1 MHIFFE
7 FGLNM
12 NKKTRHNKEF
22 DKQFGAY
29 VKKMRQKKGW
39 LQEDLATAL
48 NTDFQNVSRLETGG
62 VTPSL
67 YWCNQLANAFG
78 LSLSAFLNGFEF
90 KSRK

>member
-1 MHIFFE
+1 
-7 FGLNM
+7 M
-12 NKKTRHNKEF
+12 NKKSRLNQQF

-48 NTDFQNVSRLETGG
+48 NTDFQNVSRLETGR

-67 YWCNQLANAFG
+67 YWCNLLAKSFDM
-78 LSLSAFLNGFEF
+78 SLSKFLEGFEF
-90 KSRK
+90 KSKK